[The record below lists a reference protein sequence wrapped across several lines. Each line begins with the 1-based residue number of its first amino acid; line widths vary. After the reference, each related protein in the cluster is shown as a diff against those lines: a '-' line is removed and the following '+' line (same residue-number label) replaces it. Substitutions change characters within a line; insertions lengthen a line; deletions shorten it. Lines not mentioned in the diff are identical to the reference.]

1 MTTIS
6 STRTTTATMTSP
18 LGRAYSLACTLLVF
32 CLAWAAVVARPFGA
46 QAAKDPR
53 LAALSAREQRL
64 RAESVA
70 VQRVVDRRWATYRAQ
85 LRQRNSQIADARQAQ
100 LAAAAAAPSV
110 SVVSAAPA
118 TSSGSS

>member
-1 MTTIS
+1 
-6 STRTTTATMTSP
+6 MTSP

-32 CLAWAAVVARPFGA
+32 CLAWAAIVARPFGA
-46 QAAKDPR
+46 QPAKDPR

-64 RAESVA
+64 RAESA
-70 VQRVVDRRWATYRAQ
+70 EVQRVVDRRWATYRAR
-85 LRQRNSQIADARQAQ
+85 LRRRNSQIADARQAQ

>member
-1 MTTIS
+1 
-6 STRTTTATMTSP
+6 MTSP

-32 CLAWAAVVARPFGA
+32 CLSWAAIVAHPFGA
-46 QAAKDPR
+46 QPAKDPR

-64 RAESVA
+64 RADSAA
-70 VQRVVDRRWATYRAQ
+70 VKRVVDRRWATYRAQ
-85 LRQRNSQIADARQAQ
+85 LQQRNSQIADARQAQ
-100 LAAAAAAPSV
+100 LAAAAAAAAAPSV

>member
-1 MTTIS
+1 
-6 STRTTTATMTSP
+6 MTSP
-18 LGRAYSLACTLLVF
+18 LGRAYSLAFTLLVF
-32 CLAWAAVVARPFGA
+32 CLSWAAIVARPFGA
-46 QAAKDPR
+46 QSAKDPR
-53 LAALSAREQRL
+53 VAALSAREQRL

-70 VQRVVDRRWATYRAQ
+70 VKRVVDRRWATYRAR

>member
-1 MTTIS
+1 
-6 STRTTTATMTSP
+6 MTSP

-32 CLAWAAVVARPFGA
+32 CLAWAAIVARPFGA
-46 QAAKDPR
+46 RRRRIHASRP
-53 LAALSAREQRL
+53 SAPASSNCG
-64 RAESVA
+64 AESA
-70 VQRVVDRRWATYRAQ
+70 EVQRVVDRRWATYRAR
-85 LRQRNSQIADARQAQ
+85 LRQRSSQIADARQAQ

>member
-1 MTTIS
+1 
-6 STRTTTATMTSP
+6 MTSP
-18 LGRAYSLACTLLVF
+18 LGRAYSLAFTLLVF
-32 CLAWAAVVARPFGA
+32 CLAWAAIVARPFGA
-46 QAAKDPR
+46 QPAKDPR
-53 LAALSAREQRL
+53 LAALSAREQSL

-70 VQRVVDRRWATYRAQ
+70 GAASRRPPLGHVPRTAA
-85 LRQRNSQIADARQAQ
+85 QRNSQIADARQAQ